1 MISEVNKSESI
12 LINTLRKEKSKWI
25 TNTGNE
31 MEDIRSRGQ

>member
-1 MISEVNKSESI
+1 MISEVNKAESI

-25 TNTGNE
+25 TITGNE